1 MYIFPSCAHSSYMHV
16 HDLGRRRI
24 AFLGALHLN
33 LIHRTRP
40 WVAIAWSWFM
50 PGFGHLLLG
59 QYLLGWILFAWEV
72 AVNVET
78 HFNIAILD
86 TFTGHFAAAKQVLTH
101 EQIGFLLFT
110 YGPIFAFAMHHS
122 YLIAKDANLLT
133 DIGQGAAPPLAM
145 SIRQIEWNYLSKKN
159 PVVGWLW
166 SLLAP
171 GVGAIYTHRV
181 LTAFFEIAWWTT
193 IIVKSNILT
202 SIAYLTTGQQ
212 QMAVRVLDPEWTL
225 FIPSMFSFA
234 AYYAYVITVER
245 NKLFD
250 REQAVFLTSHYQKNW
265 AFPLH
270 NKGDAKPMRF
280 VASFDH
286 SLQLEVALSKL
297 QQLHLGP
304 ESVLAVP
311 LVRRSDG
318 PRADTANHA
327 DQRAYFD
334 LASLAAAS
342 GCFLG
347 TVYGFV
353 LPLGPVVWG
362 LGGFAIGF
370 AIGLFVK
377 WICNRRKRRTPSLPT
392 EIVVVIECEE
402 DAARQVEQ
410 ILWSHGAFALARVGL
425 HETPGQDAL

>member
-1 MYIFPSCAHSSYMHV
+1 MQYPVGMLA

-24 AFLGALHLN
+24 AFLGPLHLN
-33 LIHRTRP
+33 LIHRTKP

-59 QYLLGWILFAWEV
+59 QYLLGWILFGWEV

-78 HFNIAILD
+78 HFNVAILE
-86 TFTGHFAAAKQVLTH
+86 TFTGHFTAAKQVLSH

-110 YGPIFAFAMHHS
+110 YGPIFVFAMHHS
-122 YLIAKDANLLT
+122 YLIARDGNLLT

-181 LTAFFEIAWWTT
+181 LTAFFEISWWTT
-193 IIVKSNILT
+193 IIVKSHVLT
-202 SIAYLTTGQQ
+202 SIAYLTSGQQ
-212 QMAVRVLDPEWTL
+212 QMAMQILNPEWTL
-225 FIPSMFSFA
+225 FIPSMFSFP

-250 REQAVFLTSHYQKNW
+250 REQAVFLTSHYQRNW
-265 AFPLH
+265 SFPLH
-270 NKGDAKPMRF
+270 RKGDTRPMRF

-286 SLQLEVALSKL
+286 SLQLEAALSKL
-297 QQLHLGP
+297 QQLNLGP

-311 LVRRSDG
+311 LVRRSNG
-318 PRADTANHA
+318 PSADTANHS

-334 LASLAAAS
+334 LASLAAAL

-347 TVYGFV
+347 TVYGFI

-362 LGGFAIGF
+362 LGGFAGGF
-370 AIGLFVK
+370 AIGLLIK
-377 WICNRRKRRTPSLPT
+377 WVQNRRKRRAQTLPT
-392 EIVVVIECEE
+392 EIVVVVECE
-402 DAARQVEQ
+402 DDMARQVEHV
-410 ILWSHGAFALARVGL
+410 LWSHGAFGLACIGKL
-425 HETPGQDAL
+425 PQTNM